1 MKKIYFATLFC
12 LFVLTSI
19 VKAQDTTNV
28 SAPTPSVEIV
38 PDPATEE
45 AGLKVEITLDSVT
58 GVEDES
64 AEPERPWAISLSTQK
79 GYIWRGQP
87 LGLPDH
93 LAIQPGFTY
102 TVTPELSLSFWM
114 TTNLNNNNPQQGY
127 DEYDIAIS
135 YTVSDLVTVG
145 LASYYFPPVE
155 LAKGE
160 EAPSFTDFS
169 GEGVQTLD
177 ATIIFDLNTK
187 NIPAT
192 ILWSTFIAGAD
203 VDDEDNRQFT
213 SYVEATYTIEKFG
226 LTIAPTVGA
235 LVFGNKSAYYS
246 FAKEGFNLV
255 NIGAKISKDL
265 SENLSFL
272 NKNPILE
279 KISKSGWV
287 SITYNPQI
295 NEDNETSYGSSDASK
310 VRGLLISVGLQLE
323 F

>member
-19 VKAQDTTNV
+19 VKAQGT
-28 SAPTPSVEIV
+28 TPSVEIV

-114 TTNLNNNNPQQGY
+114 TTNYNNNNPQQGY

-145 LASYYFPPVE
+145 LASYYFPPVD
-155 LAKGE
+155 KTE

-177 ATIIFDLNTK
+177 ATITFDLSTK

-192 ILWSTFIAGAD
+192 ILWSTLIAGAD
-203 VDDEDNRQFT
+203 VDDEDSRQFT
-213 SYVEATYTIEKFG
+213 SYVEVTYTIENEEFG

-295 NEDNETSYGSSDASK
+295 NEDNETYYGSSYASK
-310 VRGLLISVGLQLE
+310 VGGLLISAGLQLD

>member
-19 VKAQDTTNV
+19 VKAQGT
-28 SAPTPSVEIV
+28 TPSVEIV

-58 GVEDES
+58 GVEDKS

-114 TTNLNNNNPQQGY
+114 TTNYNNNNPQQGY

-145 LASYYFPPVE
+145 LASYYFPPVD
-155 LAKGE
+155 KTE

-177 ATIIFDLNTK
+177 ATITFDLSTK

-203 VDDEDNRQFT
+203 VDDEDSRQFT
-213 SYVEATYTIEKFG
+213 SYVEATYTIENEEFG

-295 NEDNETSYGSSDASK
+295 NEDNETYYGSSDASK
-310 VRGLLISVGLQLE
+310 VGGLLISAGLQLD

>member
-19 VKAQDTTNV
+19 VKAQGT
-28 SAPTPSVEIV
+28 TPSVEIV

-114 TTNLNNNNPQQGY
+114 TTNYNNNNPQQGY

-145 LASYYFPPVE
+145 
-155 LAKGE
+155 
-160 EAPSFTDFS
+160 
-169 GEGVQTLD
+169 
-177 ATIIFDLNTK
+177 
-187 NIPAT
+187 
-192 ILWSTFIAGAD
+192 
-203 VDDEDNRQFT
+203 
-213 SYVEATYTIEKFG
+213 
-226 LTIAPTVGA
+226 
-235 LVFGNKSAYYS
+235 
-246 FAKEGFNLV
+246 
-255 NIGAKISKDL
+255 
-265 SENLSFL
+265 
-272 NKNPILE
+272 
-279 KISKSGWV
+279 
-287 SITYNPQI
+287 
-295 NEDNETSYGSSDASK
+295 
-310 VRGLLISVGLQLE
+310 
-323 F
+323 